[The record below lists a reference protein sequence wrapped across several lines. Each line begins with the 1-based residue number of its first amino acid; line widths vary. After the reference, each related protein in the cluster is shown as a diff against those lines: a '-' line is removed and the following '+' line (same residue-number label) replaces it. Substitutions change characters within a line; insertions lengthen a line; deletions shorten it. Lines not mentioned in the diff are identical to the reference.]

1 MLTLFVLRTWSTR
14 LNETIMSS
22 ASSSEDLTPMTEVQR
37 EAALKSE
44 CMTFK
49 RQFCI
54 VNKSVRITQ
63 SLLSALSIDAKSVE
77 ASKK

>member
-1 MLTLFVLRTWSTR
+1 
-14 LNETIMSS
+14 MSS
-22 ASSSEDLTPMTEVQR
+22 TSSSEDLTPMTEAQR
-37 EAALKSE
+37 EANLKSE
-44 CMTFK
+44 CMKFE